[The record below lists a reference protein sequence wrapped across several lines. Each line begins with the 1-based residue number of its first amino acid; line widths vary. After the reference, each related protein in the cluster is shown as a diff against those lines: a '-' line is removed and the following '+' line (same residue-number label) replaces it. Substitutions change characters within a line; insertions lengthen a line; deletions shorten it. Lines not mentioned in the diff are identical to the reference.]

1 MTADCIHPRDNEAG
15 IGQARNHQVG
25 RALVCARWNKLCKSY
40 TAPGIAVPLVR
51 ARGRVKMSKA
61 RKDLAHALLDGR
73 ALGVAGGV
81 VVGFAL
87 LTLCNALLHRLYH
100 HSDLLWRWVH
110 QLHHSPQRLDVAG
123 SVLFTPQ
130 EVAINVA
137 MFQLLIVAVLG
148 LDPVAAAIVGFLAA
162 FYGMFQHFNIR
173 TPAPVMDSV
182 RSWIGSPRRGGDSLP
197 TCRHSVRL
205 DKHHLPSS
213 FNLASYWTHVQ
224 HSWTHASRDLPGTPN
239 LHLRPRRIPPV
250 CGGCGRARN
259 MIDLHPDSR
268 PGVLAFYDG
277 CTFIRTRLQP
287 RRSDAD

>member
-1 MTADCIHPRDNEAG
+1 MTADDLAGLGIVLTFFGMLAWEAWRG
-15 IGQARNHQVG
+15 ARAWPAVRRW
-25 RALVCARWNKLCKSY
+25 RATGVLFFVLLLAINGVLPALLPEAWR
-40 TAPGIAVPLVR
+40 
-51 ARGRVKMSKA
+51 
-61 RKDLAHALLDGR
+61 AHALLDGR

-173 TPAPVMDSV
+173 TPAWLGYLIQRPESHAVHH
-182 RSWIGSPRRGGDSLP
+182 RRG
-197 TCRHSVRL
+197 
-205 DKHHLPSS
+205 HHGH
-213 FNLASYWTHVQ
+213 NYA
-224 HSWTHASRDLPGTPN
+224 DLPLWDLLMGTFRNPRDF
-239 LHLRPRRIPPV
+239 HGEVGFDDAATRPLWPMLA
-250 CGGCGRARN
+250 GRDANAATYGPANRG
-259 MIDLHPDSR
+259 SQR
-268 PGVLAFYDG
+268 PGENPA
-277 CTFIRTRLQP
+277 
-287 RRSDAD
+287 